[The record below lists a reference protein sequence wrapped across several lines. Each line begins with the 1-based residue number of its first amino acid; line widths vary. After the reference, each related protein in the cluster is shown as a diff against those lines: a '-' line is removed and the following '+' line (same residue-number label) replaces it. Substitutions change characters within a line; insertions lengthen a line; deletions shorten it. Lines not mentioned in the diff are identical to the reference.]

1 MTKVRMRQAVI
12 QALADELESDPSVIL
27 LGEDIAAAGGAF
39 KATEGLLDRFGPVR
53 VRDTPISEMGFLGAA
68 VGAAMAGLRPVVEMM
83 FVEFTGVAL
92 DQLVTEAA
100 KVSYLSRGELT
111 APLTVR
117 ASAGAGLGFGCQHSQ
132 FLDHWFRATPGL
144 KLAVPSG
151 ARTAYGLL
159 RAAIRDPGPVVVL
172 EPRVLYG
179 DREDVEFGEAGILP
193 LGRAHRVSS
202 GDDVTLVALG
212 ATVPTAVAAQ
222 QLAAGAWTADI
233 IDLQTLVPWDRQS
246 VLGSVRHTGRLVV
259 VEESP
264 YSGGWGSEI
273 CDYIAGELFGE
284 LTAPALR
291 VTTPDTPV
299 PYSQPLEERFV
310 PSPELV
316 ADQVGQLLA
325 TGRRPAPWWEASAQ
339 R

>member
-12 QALADELESDPSVIL
+12 RALADELESDPAVIL

-39 KATEGLLDRFGPVR
+39 KATEGLLERFGPGR
-53 VRDTPISEMGFLGAA
+53 VRDTPISEMAFLGAA

-100 KVSYLSRGELT
+100 KVSYLSRGTLT
-111 APLTVR
+111 APLTLR

-132 FLDHWFRATPGL
+132 FLDNWFRATPGL
-144 KLAVPSG
+144 KLVVPSG

-172 EPRVLYG
+172 EPRVLYAE
-179 DREDVEFGEAGILP
+179 REDVEFGEAAILP
-193 LGRAHRVSS
+193 LGRAHRLTR

-212 ATVPTAVAAQ
+212 ATVRTAVAA
-222 QLAAGAWTADI
+222 LEHAAGSWTADV
-233 IDLQTLVPWDRQS
+233 IDLQTLVPWDRDT
-246 VLGSVRHTGRLVV
+246 VVESVRRTGRLVI
-259 VEESP
+259 VEEAP

-273 CDYIAGELFGE
+273 CDHVAGELFGE
-284 LTAPALR
+284 LKAPALR
-291 VTTPDTPV
+291 VTTPDVPV
-299 PYSQPLEERFV
+299 PYSRPLEERFV
-310 PSPELV
+310 PTAELV
-316 ADQVGQLLA
+316 ANQVGELLA
-325 TGRRPAPWWEASAQ
+325 TGRRPAPWWEMTS